1 MLDLNILFTHPDH
14 RRQGAGD
21 LAMNWGIKKAD
32 ELGVEMWVDASSSGL
47 PLYRKYGFIVVHET
61 VLEPKTEHPDDEWN
75 GIKDDFGRVAVN
87 NLWRPA
93 YGKLREGQAIPQF
106 PG

>member
-1 MLDLNILFTHPDH
+1 ME
-14 RRQGAGD
+14 
-21 LAMNWGIKKAD
+21 WGLKKAD
-32 ELGVEMWVDASSSGL
+32 ELGVEMWIDSTPFGL
-47 PLYRKYGFIVVHET
+47 PLYKKHGLVVVRET

-75 GIKDDFGRVAVN
+75 RIKDEFGRVVVT

-106 PG
+106 AG